1 MSRLKYAL
9 SFMIMLLALM
19 APVAAQNQSY
29 FIHTVTKGQGL
40 YSISR
45 MYGVPE
51 SDIERLN
58 PGSQNGLQIG
68 QELRIPRK
76 AQATQSGTFHTIVKG
91 ETLYSLSVRYRVSV
105 KDICD
110 ANPGLSA
117 DNFKAGEVIS
127 IPAQTDESPLQAT
140 ADHSGDQELTDLLKT
155 VEGTATAKA
164 PEYKTTHTVERKETI
179 YKICKQYGITQEEFL
194 QANPAYRNNKLRPGV
209 KVNIPYSGAEQQA
222 SAQEE
227 KGLAQK
233 LLETISDSRL
243 FDLNIGKSRKF
254 DAVNVALI
262 LPFALDESDQTDQK
276 KMVEFYQGV
285 LLALEKLKA
294 DGVSANLKVYDSG
307 NEARSMEA
315 LISSG
320 QLDDANLIIGPKFG
334 KHISQVAEFAKA
346 KDIPLVL
353 PLNSNAEEVFA
364 NPNVFQLN
372 TPQSYFIQE
381 IVDHFHRQFPNPKVI
396 LFKAEDGQPTP
407 FSASLAKTLEADGIP
422 VVEMPVDTSAT
433 RIVNALAPD
442 RQNIYIIDSQS
453 SGPLGT
459 MLPVFQ
465 LVERMKD
472 PEISTQLF
480 GYPEYQVYAIDHLDE
495 FFEVNTYF
503 YSWFYTNNTLK
514 ESIDF
519 ATSFR
524 HAFSRQMM
532 ISYPSFASY
541 GYDTAYYFIKA
552 LATYGTDFTDHLA
565 DVRTNPVQMGFK
577 FQRVNNW
584 GGFINKK
591 VFFVHLN
598 RDFTVNKIDFDK

>member
-1 MSRLKYAL
+1 MSRLSRAL
-9 SFMIMLLALM
+9 SFMILLLAITVT
-19 APVAAQNQSY
+19 ATAQNQSY

-58 PGSQNGLQIG
+58 PGSRDGLTIG
-68 QELRIPRK
+68 QELRIPK
-76 AQATQSGTFHTIVKG
+76 KEQAQQSGTFHTVVKG

-127 IPAQTDESPLQAT
+127 IPAQTDASPLQAT
-140 ADHSGDQELTDLLKT
+140 VDHSGDQALADLLKT
-155 VEGTATAKA
+155 AEGKTVTKTSD
-164 PEYKTTHTVERKETI
+164 YKTTHTVEKKETI
-179 YKICKQYGITQEEFL
+179 YKICKEYGITQEEFL

-209 KVNIPYSGAEQQA
+209 KVNIPYSSNEIA
-222 SAQEE
+222 SVQEE
-227 KGLAQK
+227 KNIAQK
-233 LLETISDSRL
+233 LIESLSDSKL
-243 FDLNIGKSRKF
+243 FELNIGKSKKI
-254 DAVNVALI
+254 DVVNVALI
-262 LPFALDESDQTDQK
+262 LPFALDGGDQADQK

-294 DGVSANLKVYDSG
+294 EGVSANLKVYDSG
-307 NEARSMEA
+307 SE
-315 LISSG
+315 SST
-320 QLDDANLIIGPKFG
+320 LDDIIDSGRLEDANLIIGPKYG
-334 KHISQVAEFAKA
+334 RHISQVAAYA
-346 KDIPLVL
+346 NARNIPLVL
-353 PLNSNAEEVFA
+353 PLNSSAEEVFN
-364 NPNVFQLN
+364 NPEIFQLN
-372 TPQSYFIQE
+372 TPQSYFMQE
-381 IVDHFHRQFPNPKVI
+381 IIDHFHKQFSHPRVLMFHTQDEPVSP
-396 LFKAEDGQPTP
+396 FAENLTK
-407 FSASLAKTLEADGIP
+407 SLEQDGIP
-422 VVEMPVDTSAT
+422 MVTMSVDTSAT
-433 RIVNALAPD
+433 KILQALDPD
-442 RQNIYIIDSQS
+442 CQNIYIIDSQS
-453 SGPLGT
+453 NGALST
-459 MLPVFQ
+459 MLPIFQ

-495 FFEVNTYF
+495 FFEVNTFF
-503 YSWFYTNNTLK
+503 YSWFYTNNTLP

-524 HAFSRQMM
+524 HAFSKQMM

-552 LATYGTDFTDHLA
+552 MAEYGTDFTDHLA
-565 DVRTNPVQMGFK
+565 DVSTKPVQMGFK
-577 FQRVNNW
+577 FERVNNW

-591 VFFVHLN
+591 VFFIHLDREFNVH
-598 RDFTVNKIDFDK
+598 KIDFDK